1 MIKRFVAVILLL
13 LSLSVVQAQD
23 SWTSWVYNNG
33 QIYLVNPFGETNATI
48 HIELNPAYNS
58 ISQQIA
64 VSASGRYIAYIASD
78 TMLETPN
85 RQLFIYDVAVRSD
98 VAGYPL
104 PASVQATQLD
114 VFPVAAMFDE
124 AHNRAA
130 FGYVL
135 DERATGGEFGWEVVI
150 LDYQIDTVIE
160 KLSYQNTPAQIIDW
174 DLIIPVI
181 FDFDGE
187 QVSFAAI
194 NYDEEILP
202 QYPAYIWDYTTD
214 NVTLSTQ
221 PFSLVRD
228 RFSVTGENAY
238 ALNAP
243 QFAALTQ
250 ELGVTSNV
258 VQIDDT
264 VIYHTADRS
273 IFSVRFIQNGERL
286 LIGERDATN
295 TVHWRILDRDGTLTN
310 VLQGAFINPQI
321 YGTKDGFVAL
331 DGNTLFFVDTHS
343 GDLAP
348 RSVWTNTDM
357 GIPQLVMVQN
367 NALPAEA
374 YPAWAALGE

>member
-85 RQLFIYDVAVRSD
+85 RQLFIYDVAIRSD

-202 QYPAYIWDYTTD
+202 QYPAYIWDSGTD
-214 NVTLSTQ
+214 RVSLSAQ

-228 RFSVTGENAY
+228 HFAVTGENAY

-243 QFAALTQ
+243 QFAALPQ
-250 ELGVTSNV
+250 ETGEASNV
-258 VQIDDT
+258 ILVDNT
-264 VIYHTADRS
+264 VVYHTPDGHIS
-273 IFSVRFIQNGERL
+273 GVYFIQNGERL
-286 LIGERDATN
+286 LIRERDEAN
-295 TVHWRILDRDGTLTN
+295 TVHWRILDRDGTLTD
-310 VLQGAFINPQI
+310 VLQSAFINPQI
-321 YGTKDGFVAL
+321 HGTKDGFVAL
-331 DGNTLFFVDTHS
+331 DGNTLFFVDTRN
-343 GDLAP
+343 GDVSP
-348 RSVWTNTDM
+348 RSVWASTDM
-357 GIPQLVMVQN
+357 GIPQLVLVQN
-367 NALPAEA
+367 NALPAES
-374 YPAWAALGE
+374 YPAWTALGE